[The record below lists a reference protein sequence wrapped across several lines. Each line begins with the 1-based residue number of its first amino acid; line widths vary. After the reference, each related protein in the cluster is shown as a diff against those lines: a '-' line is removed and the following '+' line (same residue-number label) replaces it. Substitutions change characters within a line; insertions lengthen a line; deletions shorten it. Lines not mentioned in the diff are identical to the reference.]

1 MKVRSSIRRMC
12 KHCRVVNRGK
22 KRFVYC
28 TESPKH
34 KQRQGYHTFAVNESC
49 SCDLDS
55 LSMTAISSSL
65 SSSSVLATSQLN
77 DPFQSFFSMPT
88 LRILEKETTNH
99 SVTQPNVTYRPGIG
113 LYSLYAK

>member
-34 KQRQGYHTFAVNESC
+34 KQRQGYHTFAANESC
-49 SCDLDS
+49 SCDTDA
-55 LSMTAISSSL
+55 LSMTASL
-65 SSSSVLATSQLN
+65 SSSSSSSSLLDLQISGQ
-77 DPFQSFFSMPT
+77 FQSFFSMPT
-88 LRILEKETTNH
+88 LRTLEKETNPVQ
-99 SVTQPNVTYRPGIG
+99 SNVIYRPGIG
-113 LYSLYAK
+113 LSSLYIR

>member
-34 KQRQGYHTFAVNESC
+34 KQRQGYHTFAINGPC
-49 SCDLDS
+49 SCAVD
-55 LSMTAISSSL
+55 SL
-65 SSSSVLATSQLN
+65 SSSTVLSSQIVAHSQVGEQ
-77 DPFQSFFSMPT
+77 FQSFFRQPT
-88 LRILEKETTNH
+88 LQILEKEL
-99 SVTQPNVTYRPGIG
+99 SSDPPNVIYRPGIG
-113 LYSLYAK
+113 LGSLFMR